1 MDILDMDMDMDMAEG
16 MDTAEIWVEK
26 PDMDTE
32 SEVSKLEN
40 GKPQIKL
47 DYFIAQ

>member
-1 MDILDMDMDMDMAEG
+1 MDMDMDMDMADIAEG
-16 MDTAEIWVEK
+16 MDTADIGV
-26 PDMDTE
+26 DMADIDTE
-32 SEVSKLEN
+32 SGVSKLEN